1 MIKIDNLP
9 KTLNKEET
17 KEKLQSIC
25 EKNDVVFLGL
35 FGSFVKGKQTKK
47 SDIDMIVKF
56 DKSKKKSLLDL
67 IHTESELKKILR
79 RKVDLLTPE
88 SLSPYLK
95 ENILKSTRVIYER
108 RQNLSTTHT

>member
-1 MIKIDNLP
+1 MVKIDNLP
-9 KTLNKEET
+9 KKLNKEET

-35 FGSFVKGKQTKK
+35 FGSFVRGKQTKK

-67 IHTESELKKILR
+67 IHTENEFKKIFK
-79 RKVDLLTPE
+79 RKIDLLTPE
-88 SLSPYLK
+88 SISPYLK
-95 ENILKSTRVIYER
+95 KDILKSMRVIYER